1 MKARELVTS
10 MPRSCS
16 TCRWQTVSLR
26 CQGSVREEHRFSYI
40 LATDDPTHEISA
52 AWGVK
57 EQLRRVLACTT
68 LTAARAERARFNQY
82 VTWAD
87 AWNEGLSAG
96 RVPVRP
102 SGR

>member
-1 MKARELVTS
+1 

-68 LTAARAERARFNQY
+68 LNRTHTPSPAS
-82 VTWAD
+82 
-87 AWNEGLSAG
+87 SALNDEID
-96 RVPVRP
+96 RQLAVATHR
-102 SGR
+102 